1 VADFDRDDEQGV
13 PRPATGGAA
22 ASILALDNIRL
33 ELPVA
38 NIGSRC
44 LAGVIDGCA
53 VAVLLALWVLFCS
66 VLALWVSGTWAVAA
80 GVAGIFLVEWGYFAG
95 MEIATGGRTLGKMA
109 LRLRAVTAAGSEAGA
124 GALLVR
130 NLVRDVDYLAGVPLM
145 AIDPLARRLGDRLA
159 GTLVVHEA
167 RAPAVLLGRVP
178 PGWGAREVATVESF
192 LLRAGELRDAAA
204 RDELARRLL
213 SRVERDA
220 PELLAGLGRPAVEG
234 PVGMLRL
241 ALAAEER

>member
-1 VADFDRDDEQGV
+1 MADFDRE
-13 PRPATGGAA
+13 
-22 ASILALDNIRL
+22 SILALDNIRL

-53 VAVLLALWVLFCS
+53 VAVLLGLWLLLCS
-66 VLALWVSGTWAVAA
+66 VLAFWVSGPWGLAI
-80 GVAGIFLVEWGYFAG
+80 GVAGVFLVEWGYFAG

-109 LRLRAVTAAGSEAGA
+109 LRLRAVTAAGAEAGA

-145 AIDPLARRLGDRLA
+145 AVDPLARRIGDRLA
-159 GTLVVHEA
+159 GTLVVHEGHP
-167 RAPAVLLGRVP
+167 PAVLLGRVP
-178 PGWGAREVATVESF
+178 PGWSAREVAIVESF
-192 LLRAGELRDAAA
+192 LLRAGGLRDAAA
-204 RDELARRLL
+204 RDELAQRLL
-213 SRVERDA
+213 ARVERDA
-220 PELLAGLGRPAVEG
+220 PELLAGLGRPGIEG
-234 PVGMLRL
+234 PVGMLRQ

>member
-1 VADFDRDDEQGV
+1 MGDWRAVADFDRE
-13 PRPATGGAA
+13 
-22 ASILALDNIRL
+22 SILALDNIRL

-44 LAGVIDGCA
+44 LAGVIDSCA
-53 VAVLLALWVLFCS
+53 VAVLLVLWLLFCS
-66 VLALWVSGTWAVAA
+66 VLALWVSGAWGLAA
-80 GVAGIFLVEWGYFAG
+80 GVAGVFLVEWGYFAG

-109 LRLRAVTAAGSEAGA
+109 LRLRAVSTAGAEAGA
-124 GALLVR
+124 GSLLVR

-145 AIDPLARRLGDRLA
+145 AADPLARRLGDRLA
-159 GTLVVHEA
+159 GTLVVHEG

-178 PGWGAREVATVESF
+178 PGWSAREVAIVESF
-192 LLRAGELRDAAA
+192 LLRAAELRDAAA

-213 SRVERDA
+213 ARVERDA
-220 PELLAGLGRPAVEG
+220 PELLAGLGRPTTEG